1 MKEHGC
7 FHVPLQKSC
16 RWQVFAGSLLRLED
30 PAGKHDGVLPTGVSA
45 ETRQMDGCIA
55 GAACQQRIALGRAH
69 EPDQR
74 EGYHRFTGT
83 PQSLLCGERR
93 SKVASV
99 VSAGGENGG
108 KRTLRRRS
116 GE

>member
-16 RWQVFAGSLLRLED
+16 RRQVFAGSHLRLED
-30 PAGKHDGVLPTGVSA
+30 PAGKLAGVLPAGVSA
-45 ETRQMDGCIA
+45 GDRRMDGCIA

-74 EGYHRFTGT
+74 EGYHRFTGS

-93 SKVASV
+93 SKAASV